1 MGINAGTF
9 ANMSWGQSAQI
20 AGAGMS
26 ALGAYSSA
34 KSQQLAL
41 NGAADIADI
50 NAGLAE
56 QSAQQ
61 ELARGGAAVA
71 SASARAGQVK
81 SSQRAALAANGV
93 DLGEGSAAEVLTSTD
108 LYKEGD
114 INTLTA
120 NAVRAAW
127 GQRVVATNY
136 KNEATSKRA
145 SADGISPVMA
155 GATSLLGSAG
165 TIATSWYSM
174 KKGGAGSMPNAQ
186 NVAPRGT

>member
-9 ANMSWGQSAQI
+9 ANMNWGQSAQI
-20 AGAGMS
+20 AGAGVS
-26 ALGAYSSA
+26 AIGAYSSA

-41 NGAADIADI
+41 SGAADIADI
-50 NAGLAE
+50 NAGLSE
-56 QSAQQ
+56 QAAQQ

-81 SSQRAALAANGV
+81 SSQRAAMAANGV
-93 DLGEGSAAEVLTSTD
+93 DLGEGSAAEVLASTD

-127 GQRVVATNY
+127 GQRVQATNY
-136 KNEATSKRA
+136 KNEASSKRA
-145 SADGISPVMA
+145 GADSISPVMA

-165 TIATSWYSM
+165 TIANSWYSL